1 MDTSVLPAV
10 RRGGRA
16 MKAEKTRTVRLPAS
30 LVRKIRMIAVSREQD
45 ASDWLAGAISE
56 LVDAAYAG
64 MER

>member
-1 MDTSVLPAV
+1 
-10 RRGGRA
+10 